1 MGKLFEGKKGLV
13 FGVANDRSIAWAIS
27 EALYDQGAEI
37 GFTHLPGDKMERRV
51 RQLAEPRGAKF
62 IVSCDVQKDEDLDR
76 VFAEAKAHFGSID
89 FMLHSIAFAP
99 ANDLKGPYMN
109 SSREGWHLAMDISA
123 YSLVAMSRRCA
134 ELMPNG
140 GSILT
145 LTYFGGEKVIPGYNL
160 MGVCKAALEHSVR
173 YLAWDLGEKKI
184 RINALSAGPMRT
196 LASAGVSD
204 FDEMRERQAQKAAL
218 KRNVEPAEL
227 GSTGVYLLSD
237 MSNAVTGE
245 TIHVDCGFNIV
256 GL

>member
-1 MGKLFEGKKGLV
+1 MGALSGKTGLI
-13 FGVANDRSIAWAIS
+13 FGVANDRSIAWSIS
-27 EALYDQGAEI
+27 EACYDAGAEL

-51 RQLAEPRGAKF
+51 RQLAEPRGTKML
-62 IVSCDVQKDEDLDR
+62 VPCDVTSDENLDA
-76 VFAEAKAHFGSID
+76 VFAKAKDTYGKID
-89 FMLHSIAFAP
+89 FLLHSIAFAP
-99 ANDLKGPYMN
+99 AADLKGPYMN
-109 SSREGWHLAMDISA
+109 SSRSGWHQAMDISA
-123 YSLVAMSRRCA
+123 YSLVAMAKRAA
-134 ELMPNG
+134 EIMPDG
-140 GSILT
+140 GSIVT

-184 RINALSAGPMRT
+184 RINAISAGPMRT

-204 FDEMRERQAQKAAL
+204 FDEMRERQAQKAPL
-218 KRNVEPAEL
+218 RRNVDPAEL

-245 TIHVDCGFNIV
+245 LIHVDCGFNIV